1 MFQLNRDNIRNKF
14 NDPNDYNETTE
25 QIAPRV
31 TAGMIADKL
40 GMATGTANRFFT
52 HDSWIIL

>member
-14 NDPNDYNETTE
+14 NDPKEYDERTE

-40 GMATGTANRFFT
+40 GLPRGTANR
-52 HDSWIIL
+52 